1 MLKQIDSL
9 TSMLLL
15 YILKKNQQR
24 NATVESVMELTHMN
38 GAEEIWWLLLVPP
51 PQIGVIQHNTSC
63 HSEYTADP
71 AQPADGTSWL

>member
-15 YILKKNQQR
+15 YILKKQR
-24 NATVESVMELTHMN
+24 DTTVESVMELTDMN
-38 GAEEIWWLLLVPP
+38 GVEEIWRLLLVPP

-71 AQPADGTSWL
+71 AQSADGNTWL